1 MLFKKFDGQKR
12 NLANVVYPGQINVQ
26 TVDKLLIH
34 CTVLCLI
41 PEHLQSRL
49 VKSGGAVNRKDL
61 LLLRLLH
68 GTKIITAPTIPF
80 KIGIDCC
87 YFNIGLNIKLN
98 IKPNRVVVISV
109 MNTVQQKS
117 MTMKMLKLLS
127 VPALISVM
135 LILVSATELSKE
147 TERLQNAT
155 KVITTFANSD
165 ESIPE
170 ELLKQSEGLVIIPK
184 MINAGFGIGGK
195 RGKGVAVV
203 KLPDGS
209 WSNPVFITL
218 TGGSF
223 GFQIGVQSVDLVLV
237 FKHKGVLTKVKNGDF
252 TIGGDISAAAGPVG
266 RSSTASTDHTLE
278 AEVYSYS
285 RSRGLFA
292 GISINGSN
300 LAIDKSANA
309 NFYGS
314 NTTSQQIFETGKSSS
329 APVVELKGSLKGL

>member
-1 MLFKKFDGQKR
+1 
-12 NLANVVYPGQINVQ
+12 
-26 TVDKLLIH
+26 
-34 CTVLCLI
+34 
-41 PEHLQSRL
+41 
-49 VKSGGAVNRKDL
+49 
-61 LLLRLLH
+61 
-68 GTKIITAPTIPF
+68 
-80 KIGIDCC
+80 
-87 YFNIGLNIKLN
+87 
-98 IKPNRVVVISV
+98 
-109 MNTVQQKS
+109 MNSIQQKS

-127 VPALISVM
+127 VPALMSVM

-155 KVITTFANSD
+155 KVVTTFANSD
-165 ESIPE
+165 ESIPQ

-292 GISINGSN
+292 GISVNGSN

-314 NTTSQQIFETGKSSS
+314 NTTSHEIFETGKSSS
-329 APVVELKGSLKGL
+329 APVVELKSALKGL

>member
-1 MLFKKFDGQKR
+1 
-12 NLANVVYPGQINVQ
+12 
-26 TVDKLLIH
+26 
-34 CTVLCLI
+34 
-41 PEHLQSRL
+41 
-49 VKSGGAVNRKDL
+49 
-61 LLLRLLH
+61 
-68 GTKIITAPTIPF
+68 
-80 KIGIDCC
+80 
-87 YFNIGLNIKLN
+87 
-98 IKPNRVVVISV
+98 
-109 MNTVQQKS
+109 
-117 MTMKMLKLLS
+117 MKMLKLLS
-127 VPALISVM
+127 VPALLSVM
-135 LILVSATELSKE
+135 LIMVSATELSKE
-147 TERLQNAT
+147 AERLQNAT
-155 KVITTFANSD
+155 KVVTTFANSD
-165 ESIPE
+165 ESIPQ

-329 APVVELKGSLKGL
+329 APVVELKGALKGL